1 MRPSFEYD
9 DGMTTYNDSGDD
21 GIFSHDGEGSHW
33 YHWKA
38 GGWDQTRKETLI
50 ELVGLPP
57 GKHFDHHP
65 DDDLDPDDDP
75 CGDDLDPDDD
85 PGDGNDNYG
94 GEYEGSQS

>member
-1 MRPSFEYD
+1 
-9 DGMTTYNDSGDD
+9 MTVHCSGDD

-57 GKHFDHHP
+57 GKHFDSHP
-65 DDDLDPDDDP
+65 DDNPCVDDLDPDDH
-75 CGDDLDPDDD
+75 
-85 PGDGNDNYG
+85 PGDGNANYG